1 MFPTGPIAVDPE
13 TVVRRCLKIEGLHN
27 YQPGDLVAAIR
38 FLAACSFQQE
48 LGALVEQVFPL
59 SEVEAAFQAAQE
71 SGFYRVGVA
80 PGGD

>member
-1 MFPTGPIAVDPE
+1 M
-13 TVVRRCLKIEGLHN
+13 VRRCLRIEGLHN
-27 YQPGDLVAAIR
+27 YCPGDLVKAIA
-38 FLAACSFQQE
+38 FLEQCTCQQE